1 MFEEIDFKAK
11 VTREELEELCADLY
25 ERIDE
30 SVKQALKI
38 ADITMVYYKLLSH
51 DCHVIVIIVTGR
63 N

>member
-30 SVKQALKI
+30 PVKQALKV
-38 ADITMVYYKLLSH
+38 ADVTMVYDELLSH
-51 DCHVIVIIVTGR
+51 DCHVVMLSLL
-63 N
+63 